1 MDIPTIRA
9 WARDERGTRA
19 SRRLRKRRLVPA
31 VLYGRGEPNVLLSV
45 EEDAITRL
53 VAQHAMILQVEWDGH
68 QASTQLKAVQLD
80 SLGDSILHV
89 DFNRISLTETVRVT
103 VPIEVHG
110 EPAGVKEQGG
120 VLEMIVHEIEVEC
133 LPTSIPEKI
142 RVDVTGVHVGEDVRV
157 GALQLPEGIRALG
170 DPDVVVLLVAMPMEI
185 VEKEEAALAEAV
197 AVEPEVI
204 GKKEE
209 PREEEEEAP
218 ERKEA
223 AKEKQ

>member
-89 DFNRISLTETVRVT
+89 DFNRISLTEMVRVT
-103 VPIEVHG
+103 VPIEAHG
-110 EPAGVKEQGG
+110 EPPGVKEQGG

-157 GALQLPEGIRALG
+157 GALQLPEGIKALG
-170 DPDVVVLLVAMPMEI
+170 DPDVVVLLVAMPTEI
-185 VEKEEAALAEAV
+185 VEKEEAAPAEAV
-197 AVEPEVI
+197 AAEPEVI

-218 ERKEA
+218 EQKEA